1 MLKKKTDGVNSRKQS
16 QRYPEWTSLTPKIDE
31 MIIIED
37 DRVSLI
43 TYRMPDSSVS
53 IIAGLVKSTML
64 ESDLNQPALTL
75 SKVIEEYRRLAFL
88 FVGNGATVLGRGDF
102 SASAG
107 LNI

>member
-75 SKVIEEYRRLAFL
+75 SKVIEEYRRAMC
-88 FVGNGATVLGRGDF
+88 F
-102 SASAG
+102 SGCSKCARTSRVYVI
-107 LNI
+107 LQ